1 MRIKKYIFFIAV
13 LIGSL
18 IVSRN
23 LKEIKAES
31 NESTEDVIELSLLY
45 SGSDVTWVAAME
57 TLCDEFM
64 EQNPDII
71 INTENSGEAN
81 CENELKVKEALDEFP
96 DIFELEN
103 VDTFANAG
111 KLGAIDSEVS
121 DMVTNPVV
129 IGKNNYGLPIYAT
142 TNGVIYNKNIFK
154 KYGLEI
160 PNSYEEFLQICD
172 TLKSK
177 GIYPLAIGGNQEENM
192 TYWLNYFFWK
202 DILGKDS
209 NWLEKRKEGKVKFTD
224 EEFIYM
230 LQDLQDLFSKGYIL
244 EDSENMTENQIVTR
258 MTENKFAMVYAGPW
272 LFTKIIDA
280 YPMSTESDKTPLGEE
295 IAEDEDPVTYR
306 LGWFFLGDDNGH
318 LTALT
323 RNNSYWALS
332 ETCIENTRK
341 KEAAQRFLK
350 FFYTKENY
358 RSMIQGMYGLPVTK
372 EAIIYPAPS
381 AQQKLLKDYRY
392 ADKNTVYLG
401 MQGTDSS
408 FLSDVNKALKE
419 LYTGEYTVEKT
430 AEEIDQAWNRES
442 QEE

>member
-1 MRIKKYIFFIAV
+1 M
-13 LIGSL
+13 
-18 IVSRN
+18 
-23 LKEIKAES
+23 KEVKAEDS
-31 NESTEDVIELSLLY
+31 DSIEDIVELSLLY

-64 EQNPDII
+64 AQNPDII

-96 DIFELEN
+96 DIFEMEN
-103 VDTFANAG
+103 VDAFADAG
-111 KLGAIDSEVS
+111 KLGAIDAEVS
-121 DMVTNPVV
+121 DMVTNV
-129 IGKNNYGLPIYAT
+129 IVINKKSYGLPIYAT

-160 PNSYEEFLQICD
+160 PNSYEEFIQICD
-172 TLKSK
+172 TLKAE
-177 GIYPLAIGGNQEENM
+177 GICPLAIGGNQEENM
-192 TYWLNYFFWK
+192 TYWLNYFFQK
-202 DILGKDS
+202 DIMEENPD
-209 NWLEKRKEGKVKFTD
+209 WLEMRKERSVKFTSA
-224 EEFIYM
+224 ESIHM
-230 LQDLQDLFSKGYIL
+230 LEDLKELFSKGYIL

-258 MTENKFAMVYAGPW
+258 MTENQFAMIYAGPW

-295 IAEDEDPVTYR
+295 IPEDQDPVTYR
-306 LGWFFLGDDNGH
+306 LGWFFLGNDNGH

-323 RNNSYWALS
+323 RNNAYWALS
-332 ETCIENTRK
+332 ETCTEDTRK

-401 MQGTDSS
+401 MQGTASS
-408 FLSDVNKALKE
+408 FLTDVNKILKE

-430 AEEIDQAWNRES
+430 AEEIDQAWDREA